1 MLGAYIFIIVVSS
14 SQIEHLII
22 IKCPYLSLITVFALK
37 SILCDVLIL
46 QLSYEFTVC
55 GIPSTILLHSVCKSE
70 VGLL

>member
-1 MLGAYIFIIVVSS
+1 MLVAYIFIIVVS

-37 SILCDVLIL
+37 SILCDVLLL
-46 QLSYEFTVC
+46 QLSYEFPVC